1 MPISS
6 CYFCIISWYVDQITL
21 IFCNMKLWLEALDS
35 FKVCGDHFI
44 VTCFSF
50 VEYLNIVVE
59 DLSGNMKEKC

>member
-1 MPISS
+1 M
-6 CYFCIISWYVDQITL
+6 YVDQITL